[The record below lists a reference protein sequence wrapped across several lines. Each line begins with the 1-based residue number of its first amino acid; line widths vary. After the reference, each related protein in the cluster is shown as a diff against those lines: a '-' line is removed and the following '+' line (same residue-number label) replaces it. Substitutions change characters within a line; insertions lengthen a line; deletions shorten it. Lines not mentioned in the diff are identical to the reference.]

1 MALKKYIFR
10 IAVCGCAL
18 FALPACN
25 DDELDPESIFP
36 RRQLLT
42 NSTSGARTII

>member
-10 IAVCGCAL
+10 IALCGCAL
-18 FALPACN
+18 LALPACN

-36 RRQLLT
+36 EVSEELDP
-42 NSTSGARTII
+42 NSA